1 MRALILLLTLLAAA
15 TLAYGAGR
23 PRTRLALSE
32 VSVTRGAG
40 REPRDGVVPPPHL
53 EARLLVTRMP
63 RQATLRFWKLEP
75 AQLEAARKGR
85 GLKDLGVALELLQ
98 EPQPDGSLQLRGT
111 WPEASAA
118 GDLLVV
124 EAWRG
129 RRRLAWTSAPVVE
142 HLLQSRPRGRDGE
155 SR

>member
-15 TLAYGAGR
+15 TLAYGASR
-23 PRTRLALSE
+23 PRPRLDLSE

-40 REPRDGVVPPPHL
+40 REPRDGVVPPPRL
-53 EARLLVTRMP
+53 AARLVVSRMP
-63 RQATLRFWKLEP
+63 RQGTLRFWKLEP
-75 AQLEAARKGR
+75 AQLEAVRKGQE
-85 GLKDLGVALELLQ
+85 LKALGVALDLTQ
-98 EPQPDGSLQLRGT
+98 EPQPDGSLLLTGT

-129 RRRLAWTSAPVVE
+129 SRRLTWTSAPVVE